1 MGGSIARGGFGI
13 GDFEGVLWVDG
24 TIAGGFDANFLIG
37 VADEC
42 VVFIDAFFLVFRS
55 ITRIAIS
62 AALGECIGV
71 GDAIARNGAIFIDT
85 ARLIGTLPSRVFAL
99 LAKLNAR
106 FIGRTFGH
114 DFAIFAFFFF
124 GRLGGFFGAIDD
136 AIFAIFARSFAS
148 IALNLIAMA
157 DDGVVSVGSTFA
169 IAIGIGAS
177 GIDLEFFHASAAFA
191 DFAIDTKRIDE
202 LVIFTFFDF
211 FRIVFVANGDRTF
224 GVGIDR
230 FASVIGARFAVATR
244 GFGQCAVCTFIER
257 VGVFARIGSAFIV
270 GIDGFT
276 SVIGAR
282 FAYAT
287 FDLGRLAIFAL
298 Q

>member
-1 MGGSIARGGFGI
+1 MH
-13 GDFEGVLWVDG
+13 
-24 TIAGGFDANFLIG
+24 
-37 VADEC
+37 
-42 VVFIDAFFLVFRS
+42 AF
-55 ITRIAIS
+55 A
-62 AALGECIGV
+62 AALRNLDCRPTCLRKSGV
-71 GDAIARNGAIFIDT
+71 GTTRHA
-85 ARLIGTLPSRVFAL
+85 
-99 LAKLNAR
+99 
-106 FIGRTFGH
+106 
-114 DFAIFAFFFF
+114 
-124 GRLGGFFGAIDD
+124 
-136 AIFAIFARSFAS
+136 
-148 IALNLIAMA
+148 
-157 DDGVVSVGSTFA
+157 GVVSGRRHTGRTRP
-169 IAIGIGAS
+169 IAIG
-177 GIDLEFFHASAAFA
+177 
-191 DFAIDTKRIDE
+191 TKRIDE

-230 FASVIGARFAVATR
+230 FASVIGARFAVAAR